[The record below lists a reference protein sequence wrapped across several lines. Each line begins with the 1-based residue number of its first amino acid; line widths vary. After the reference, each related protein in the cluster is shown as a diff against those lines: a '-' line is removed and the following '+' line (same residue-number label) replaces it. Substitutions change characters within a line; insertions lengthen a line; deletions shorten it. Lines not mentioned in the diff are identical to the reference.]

1 MLKKWKKLKLQ
12 MSKKEKISFEIE
24 NIKDPTFLKSL
35 NIKELQVLADEIRS
49 FLIKKIS
56 KTGGHLA
63 SNLGSVELTIALHY
77 VFNSPADSLIFDV
90 GHQIYTHKILTGR
103 AKEFD
108 TLRKHQGL
116 SGYASYSES
125 VHDKWESG
133 HAGTSISA
141 MVGYLQANEIL
152 NKKTDVVSVVGDAS
166 IINGTNMEALN
177 FLGNSKNKK
186 GIILLNDNNMSISK
200 NVGAFSVFLSQL
212 RGSKIT
218 NWFRKLFDKI
228 LPNFFY
234 KIGRRIKRSLKAIFQ
249 TRNMFE
255 DMGYVYIGPI
265 DGHNIKRIIKT
276 LQSAKR
282 INKSVVI
289 HAITKKGLGY
299 ELAEVDEKGSYHG
312 VPAFDKSAG
321 LIINNGKDKT
331 SWSEGISEIL
341 QKYAEEKDL
350 YVLIPAMIVG
360 GGFLEFEKKYPKRII
375 DVGIAEEH
383 AAVMSAALALNKINV
398 FLALYSTFSQRA
410 YDQILNDIARVN
422 LKVVIGIDRAGFVGE
437 DGSTH
442 QGLYDVSMFL
452 SMPNVTVTMP
462 KDLKEAAGL
471 IKYAY
476 DINKGPFVIRYPRGF
491 VKKEAQIEAEPIG
504 PSWEQLT
511 NKELGFLISYGPVL
525 NYLEEVIEKEN
536 LGFSLINARYINPID
551 ENLLK
556 TILKTN
562 KPVVVYEETH
572 ASGALYQKIL
582 DFMAR
587 YKYTNKIKSLSV
599 YNKVI
604 NHGTVS
610 DNRLEAKL
618 DKEQIVKAL
627 KEIL

>member
-1 MLKKWKKLKLQ
+1 MIKKK
-12 MSKKEKISFEIE
+12 KISFEIE

-35 NIKELQVLADEIRS
+35 TIKELQVLAEEIRA
-49 FLIKKIS
+49 FLIKNIS

-63 SNLGSVELTIALHY
+63 SNLGSIELTIALHY
-77 VFNSPADSLIFDV
+77 VFNSPVDTIIFDV

-103 AKEFD
+103 AKEFGR
-108 TLRKHQGL
+108 LRKHLGL
-116 SGYASYSES
+116 SGYASYLES

-141 MVGYLQANEIL
+141 MVGYLQAKEIL
-152 NKKTDVVSVVGDAS
+152 NKKGEVVSVVGDAS

-177 FLGNSKNKK
+177 FLGNRKNKK
-186 GIILLNDNNMSISK
+186 GIIILNDNNMSISK

-218 NWFRKLFDKI
+218 NGFRKFFDKI

-234 KIGRRIKRSLKAIFQ
+234 KIGRRIKRALKAIFQ

-265 DGHNIKRIIKT
+265 NGNNIKRIIKT
-276 LQSAKR
+276 LESAKR
-282 INKSVVI
+282 INKSVII
-289 HAITKKGLGY
+289 HAVTKKGLGY
-299 ELAEVDEKGSYHG
+299 ELAEADEDGSYHG

-321 LIINNGKDKT
+321 LKINNGKDKT
-331 SWSEGISEIL
+331 SWSEGISAIL
-341 QKYAEEKDL
+341 EKYAVEKDL

-360 GGFLEFEKKYPKRII
+360 GGFLEFEKKYPNRII

-462 KDLKEAAGL
+462 RDLKEAEGL
-471 IKYAY
+471 LKYAY
-476 DINKGPFVIRYPRGF
+476 DINEGPFVIRYPRGF
-491 VKKEAQIEAEPIG
+491 VKKDNNIDSFPIG

-511 NKELGFLISYGPVL
+511 NKDLGYLISYGPIL

-536 LGFSLINARYINPID
+536 LEFSLINARYINPID
-551 ENLLK
+551 EDLLK
-556 TILKTN
+556 RILKTN
-562 KPVVVYEETH
+562 KPIVVYEETH

-587 YKYTNKIKSLSV
+587 HKFTNKIKSLSV

-604 NHGTVS
+604 NHGSVD
-610 DNRLEAKL
+610 DNRTDAGIGE
-618 DKEQIVKAL
+618 KEIIKTL
-627 KEIL
+627 KEII